1 MSSLGPDS
9 RYLSARQSNRNS
21 DNDQSR
27 DDGTNWYPE
36 EPTDL
41 GNCLGSMGRRGRQ
54 DRVVAAEGSTCSS
67 QPRSIATHSR
77 CPSNVSS
84 SSDSDRVAASWQ
96 PRSVRLWAQRSDED
110 VASELAD
117 SHTASTTIG

>member
-1 MSSLGPDS
+1 MRIGATLAGIVGGTK
-9 RYLSARQSNRNS
+9 LQTAR
-21 DNDQSR
+21 
-27 DDGTNWYPE
+27 
-36 EPTDL
+36 DL
-41 GNCLGSMGRRGRQ
+41 GIEVSPEGLHHRRG
-54 DRVVAAEGSTCSS
+54 DRAARRRAAPHPSLAANG
-67 QPRSIATHSR
+67 RVGSIATHSR

-84 SSDSDRVAASWQ
+84 SSDSDRVAAPWQ

>member
-1 MSSLGPDS
+1 MSSLGPNS

-41 GNCLGSMGRRGRQ
+41 GNCLGLW
-54 DRVVAAEGSTCSS
+54 AAEGARIGSLPLKALRVPHSLGQS
-67 QPRSIATHSR
+67 LHIHGVRAMSPLPPIATESLHR
-77 CPSNVSS
+77 GN
-84 SSDSDRVAASWQ
+84 
-96 PRSVRLWAQRSDED
+96 
-110 VASELAD
+110 
-117 SHTASTTIG
+117 